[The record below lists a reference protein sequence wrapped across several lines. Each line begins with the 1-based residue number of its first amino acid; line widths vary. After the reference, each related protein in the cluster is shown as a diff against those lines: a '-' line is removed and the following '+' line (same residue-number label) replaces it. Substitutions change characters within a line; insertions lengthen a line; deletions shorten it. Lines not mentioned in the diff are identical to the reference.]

1 MESTLLVKFWPHLL
15 LCTLC
20 TSLKKSH
27 VPRLQKCS
35 NSPNNRARI
44 KMKAVL
50 ERIFHKLSH
59 AHIKL
64 MIC

>member
-1 MESTLLVKFWPHLL
+1 MQHSFGPEIVPCLTM
-15 LCTLC
+15 
-20 TSLKKSH
+20 SLKSH
-27 VPRLQKCS
+27 VPQLQKCS
-35 NSPNNRARI
+35 NSLNNRVRI